1 MVIISRR
8 EGERIVLETENVRSM
23 RLDGEAL
30 TGLGVTDVSV
40 DGEVVAV
47 PNGSLWVGPTEGKRA
62 DRHGPFNQTFRRPF
76 CFIYPNGDAAYAKV
90 AAFYTSHWALIGNGH
105 ACALPERRAYLAQDD
120 GRNLIR
126 MGDTAA
132 EIRVAPFDWDEG
144 GVFFG
149 EQHVPGG
156 SLMFVQPEGD
166 GVSAGLVATPG
177 DEMRLTQI
185 VPFSSRSGMPD
196 YLVWSSRG
204 AAAIGF
210 FDNDWQFDP
219 MWGLP

>member
-1 MVIISRR
+1 MCIRDS
-8 EGERIVLETENVRSM
+8 
-23 RLDGEAL
+23 
-30 TGLGVTDVSV
+30 
-40 DGEVVAV
+40 
-47 PNGSLWVGPTEGKRA
+47 
-62 DRHGPFNQTFRRPF
+62 NQAFRKPF
-76 CFIYPNGDAAYAKV
+76 CYIYPDGHAAYAKV

-105 ACALPERRAYLAQDD
+105 ACALPERRAYLAQEA
-120 GRNLIR
+120 GLNLIR
-126 MGDTAA
+126 LGDTAA
-132 EIRVAPFDWDEG
+132 DIRVMPFDWDEG
-144 GVFFG
+144 GIFFG

-156 SLMFVQPEGD
+156 SLMFVRPEGD

-210 FDNDWQFDP
+210 FDNDWLFNP

>member
-1 MVIISRR
+1 
-8 EGERIVLETENVRSM
+8 
-23 RLDGEAL
+23 
-30 TGLGVTDVSV
+30 
-40 DGEVVAV
+40 
-47 PNGSLWVGPTEGKRA
+47 
-62 DRHGPFNQTFRRPF
+62 
-76 CFIYPNGDAAYAKV
+76 
-90 AAFYTSHWALIGNGH
+90 
-105 ACALPERRAYLAQDD
+105 
-120 GRNLIR
+120 

-144 GVFFG
+144 GIQFG

-166 GVSAGLVATPG
+166 VISAGLVATPG

-185 VPFSSRSGMPD
+185 VPFSSRGGMPD